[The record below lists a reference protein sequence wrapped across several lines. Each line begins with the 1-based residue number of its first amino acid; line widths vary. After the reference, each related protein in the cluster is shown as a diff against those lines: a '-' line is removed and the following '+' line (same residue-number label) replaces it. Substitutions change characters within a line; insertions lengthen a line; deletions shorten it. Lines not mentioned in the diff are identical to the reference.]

1 MQMETTQARAG
12 QDRRTYKRKVGDR
25 GEDAACTMLIREG
38 LRILCRNFYCKT
50 GEIDI
55 IAFDPEECALVFT
68 EVKTRNSS
76 AYGLPCEFVGRDKQR
91 RLKLTAEYYLLRNP
105 RYRSC
110 ALRMDIVEIL
120 LTDSG
125 LFGRHIKNAF

>member
-1 MQMETTQARAG
+1 MKTTAAAG
-12 QDRRTYKRKVGDR
+12 AGEDRRTFKRKVGDT
-25 GEDAACTMLIREG
+25 GEEAACSMLIREG
-38 LRILCRNFYCKT
+38 MRILCRNFYCKI

-55 IAFDPEECALVFT
+55 IAFDPEARAIVFT

-76 AYGLPCEFVGRDKQR
+76 GYGLPCESVGKDKQR
-91 RLKLTAEYYLLRNP
+91 KLRLTAEYYLLRNP
-105 RYRSC
+105 CYRQC

-120 LTDSG
+120 KTDSG

>member
-1 MQMETTQARAG
+1 MKTTAAAG
-12 QDRRTYKRKVGDR
+12 AGEDRRTFKRKVGDT
-25 GEDAACTMLIREG
+25 GEEAACSMLIREG
-38 LRILCRNFYCKT
+38 MRILCRNFYCKI

-55 IAFDPEECALVFT
+55 IAFDPEARGIVFT

-76 AYGLPCEFVGRDKQR
+76 VYGLPCESVGKDKQR
-91 RLKLTAEYYLLRNP
+91 KLRLTAEYYLLRNP
-105 RYRSC
+105 CYRQC

-120 LTDSG
+120 KTDSG